1 MWCRGTLSSP
11 AHRKFASSA
20 ETEVRTGVIARSR
33 GSTVRPGRA
42 SENRSGRLLIAYSR
56 DEISIIPTK
65 FLPGMD
71 RPEAQ
76 TIMSSSLKLF
86 QSPNPDM
93 SMLPLLSS
101 DPGSGLQAGDM
112 ENSCR
117 QPIQEETEG
126 PRDTG

>member
-1 MWCRGTLSSP
+1 
-11 AHRKFASSA
+11 
-20 ETEVRTGVIARSR
+20 
-33 GSTVRPGRA
+33 
-42 SENRSGRLLIAYSR
+42 
-56 DEISIIPTK
+56 
-65 FLPGMD
+65 MD

-76 TIMSSSLKLF
+76 TIMLSSLKLF

-93 SMLPLLSS
+93 SMSSLLSS
-101 DPGSGLQAGDM
+101 DPGSGLQAGDV

>member
-1 MWCRGTLSSP
+1 MQTITMQNIQILSL
-11 AHRKFASSA
+11 HGMIQETTFNKF
-20 ETEVRTGVIARSR
+20 E
-33 GSTVRPGRA
+33 
-42 SENRSGRLLIAYSR
+42 